1 MAKEYAKRFYH
12 SSAWIKTSKAYA
24 ASRLYICEICGRPAK
39 QYVVHHKKHLTPE
52 NINDPNIALNWNNLQ
67 LLCAECHNQIHKT
80 KRSRTVVFGDD
91 GQPVAIVDTP
101 RPDF

>member
-24 ASRLYICEICGRPAK
+24 ASKFYVCEICGRPAK
-39 QYVVHHKKHLTPE
+39 HYVVHHRKHLTPE
-52 NINDPNIALNWNNLQ
+52 NINNPYTALNWDNLQ
-67 LLCAECHNQIHKT
+67 LLCAECHNQIHKS
-80 KRSRTVVFGDD
+80 KGRTVVFGDD